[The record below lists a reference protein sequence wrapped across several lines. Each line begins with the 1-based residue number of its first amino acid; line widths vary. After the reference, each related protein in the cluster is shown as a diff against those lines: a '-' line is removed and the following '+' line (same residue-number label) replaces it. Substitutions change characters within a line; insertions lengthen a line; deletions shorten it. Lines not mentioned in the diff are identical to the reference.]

1 MDSFE
6 EYKVKIYV
14 GVKYCDKDLVKQKGA
29 KWDMQEKKWYFIFP
43 LNEFINNKT
52 LHTYQFKPF
61 NIGISISYAKENGE
75 VARVQLID
83 TCYRIAKNRNTEY
96 LEEMVTSENN

>member
-6 EYKVKIYV
+6 DYKVKIYV
-14 GVKYCDKDLVKQKGA
+14 GVNYCDTDLVKQKGA
-29 KWDMQEKKWYFIFP
+29 KWDMREKKCSFIFP

-61 NIGISISYAKENGE
+61 NIGISIFYAKENGE
-75 VARVQLID
+75 VARVQLIG
-83 TCYRIAKNRNTEY
+83 TCYRIAKDRNTEY
-96 LEEMVTSENN
+96 LEEMVTTENS

>member
-1 MDSFE
+1 
-6 EYKVKIYV
+6 
-14 GVKYCDKDLVKQKGA
+14 
-29 KWDMQEKKWYFIFP
+29 MQEKKWYFIFP
-43 LNEFINNKT
+43 LNEFIINKT

-75 VARVQLID
+75 VARVRLID

>member
-1 MDSFE
+1 MVS
-6 EYKVKIYV
+6 
-14 GVKYCDKDLVKQKGA
+14 
-29 KWDMQEKKWYFIFP
+29 FP
-43 LNEFINNKT
+43 LNEFIDNEI
-52 LHTYQFKPF
+52 LHTHQFKPF
-61 NIGISISYAKENGE
+61 SVSIPYSYAKENGE